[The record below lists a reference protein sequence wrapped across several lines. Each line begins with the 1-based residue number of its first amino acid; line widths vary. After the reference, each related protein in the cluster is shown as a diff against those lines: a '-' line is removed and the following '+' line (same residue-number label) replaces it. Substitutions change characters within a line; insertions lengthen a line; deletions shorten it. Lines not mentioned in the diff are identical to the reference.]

1 MADRGCDG
9 AVLPMMC
16 SVQRP
21 DATLPY
27 PVAGPPTWPPMD
39 EAAIRDLTTDHWRL
53 LLMTGEH
60 FEELYGR
67 RQRQLIAQVVARRAR
82 WAELMD
88 DMRHDLGAN

>member
-9 AVLPMMC
+9 AALPMMC

-21 DATLPY
+21 DARLPY

-39 EAAIRDLTTDHWRL
+39 EAAIRDLTPDHWHL
-53 LLMTGEH
+53 LVTTGVH

-67 RQRQLIAQVVARRAR
+67 LQRQLIAHAVARRAL

-88 DMRHDLGAN
+88 DMRHDLGAD

>member
-16 SVQRP
+16 GVQRP

-39 EAAIRDLTTDHWRL
+39 EAAIRDLTPASWHLVFATR
-53 LLMTGEH
+53 EH
-60 FEELYGR
+60 VEEMIER
-67 RQRQLIAQVVARRAR
+67 VQHQLIAQVVARRAR

-88 DMRHDLGAN
+88 DMLGFRR